1 MKINWQ
7 QQQQQQQQNTN
18 KNVLDDSYLFR
29 SSHDQ
34 KLSSSKN
41 SASAPS
47 TVINET
53 HTSTP
58 KELANATRQTIFK
71 SDNDSLYS
79 DNNSIVA
86 SPSRARSDNSVPT
99 SPAFEGQESNQL
111 QHPGSVTP
119 NRLRGLS
126 FQSQV
131 RSPLNIRG
139 QFTPT
144 KSDHS
149 IQLSS
154 NDHHNRPTS
163 PFQRQL
169 PVPHLQH
176 PSTAES
182 SHLLDSASATVIA
195 ASAIAP
201 SSGVPS
207 TATMTPSVSPQ
218 VTGSSTTSRSQTP
231 HLDQRSSNKLQPISA
246 TSVHK
251 SSSSN
256 SMDKQFDYLYSSID
270 TTAITLDSLIDPISI
285 INKFQDPRIKF
296 IINSNERSELIP
308 LYSVVQN
315 YSRFQQ
321 FDNDLR
327 RRGFT
332 TLPEIPSPDIF
343 LKVDPFSWD
352 SKKSIIRMYLSE
364 LCRLMRQNKQATDA
378 WKLFTNFFSPND
390 PDHDMSKREAVF
402 VQLIKTMKKSHKLVR
417 LSFDTIENTLTIYD
431 YASKSTDMFPCR
443 DCQFSAVNQTLTI
456 QKKKKKA
463 LRSNKPLILYAE
475 SSYDANL
482 WEKLLN
488 PMALNDPYASPSQQ
502 QLMLQPSSQQQQQ
515 LNHQGIDDQSSH
527 LSSNSLNARS
537 PNIEY
542 DSAISTPSMA
552 TQSTNSNHY
561 ETSSNNSMKV
571 HSDQLSPTTPNFDHS
586 LSNNS
591 SNSALASGNNNPS
604 SNNLNMTSATSVITS
619 NTGTT
624 LTSTNNTST
633 IASITSKPWGLFSKR
648 HNTNSNNNNNNN
660 NKNNNNADGNTSNIS
675 GTGNN
680 VPYSPTRSVQGH
692 GDISMDTQNASFQTI
707 GNSSNSKSN
716 DILEFKS
723 MAYSDTLPVGSNGT
737 AQFQNHGNTVQLD
750 QLRAQGSSH
759 NDGNTFVR
767 VIEPENRL
775 FGSTLERGLELS
787 PSFTILDKP
796 VPSVV
801 YRSLEYLKKQNAVY
815 MEGIFRLNG
824 MMAEINQI
832 QKAFNEDHDCDYYKL
847 DSLPDCHSIAT
858 LLKRY
863 LRTLETPILPDET
876 ARNLFS
882 LTISNDAESK
892 MKFKALLDSLPK
904 LNHDVLYVLLNYM
917 QEVLKQ
923 QKFNKMG
930 INALSVLFGP
940 NLTTFEGGKEIVVD
954 LLTNYTLYFESK

>member
-1 MKINWQ
+1 
-7 QQQQQQQQNTN
+7 
-18 KNVLDDSYLFR
+18 
-29 SSHDQ
+29 
-34 KLSSSKN
+34 
-41 SASAPS
+41 
-47 TVINET
+47 
-53 HTSTP
+53 
-58 KELANATRQTIFK
+58 
-71 SDNDSLYS
+71 
-79 DNNSIVA
+79 
-86 SPSRARSDNSVPT
+86 
-99 SPAFEGQESNQL
+99 
-111 QHPGSVTP
+111 
-119 NRLRGLS
+119 
-126 FQSQV
+126 
-131 RSPLNIRG
+131 
-139 QFTPT
+139 
-144 KSDHS
+144 
-149 IQLSS
+149 
-154 NDHHNRPTS
+154 
-163 PFQRQL
+163 
-169 PVPHLQH
+169 
-176 PSTAES
+176 
-182 SHLLDSASATVIA
+182 
-195 ASAIAP
+195 
-201 SSGVPS
+201 
-207 TATMTPSVSPQ
+207 
-218 VTGSSTTSRSQTP
+218 
-231 HLDQRSSNKLQPISA
+231 
-246 TSVHK
+246 
-251 SSSSN
+251 
-256 SMDKQFDYLYSSID
+256 
-270 TTAITLDSLIDPISI
+270 
-285 INKFQDPRIKF
+285 
-296 IINSNERSELIP
+296 
-308 LYSVVQN
+308 
-315 YSRFQQ
+315 
-321 FDNDLR
+321 
-327 RRGFT
+327 
-332 TLPEIPSPDIF
+332 
-343 LKVDPFSWD
+343 
-352 SKKSIIRMYLSE
+352 
-364 LCRLMRQNKQATDA
+364 
-378 WKLFTNFFSPND
+378 
-390 PDHDMSKREAVF
+390 
-402 VQLIKTMKKSHKLVR
+402 
-417 LSFDTIENTLTIYD
+417 
-431 YASKSTDMFPCR
+431 
-443 DCQFSAVNQTLTI
+443 
-456 QKKKKKA
+456 
-463 LRSNKPLILYAE
+463 
-475 SSYDANL
+475 
-482 WEKLLN
+482 
-488 PMALNDPYASPSQQ
+488 MALNDPYASPSQQ

-571 HSDQLSPTTPNFDHS
+571 HSDQLTPTTPNFDHS

-737 AQFQNHGNTVQLD
+737 AQLQNHGNTVQLD

-882 LTISNDAESK
+882 LTISNDAES
-892 MKFKALLDSLPK
+892 S
-904 LNHDVLYVLLNYM
+904 
-917 QEVLKQ
+917 Q
-923 QKFNKMG
+923 
-930 INALSVLFGP
+930 
-940 NLTTFEGGKEIVVD
+940 TTKVQ
-954 LLTNYTLYFESK
+954 